1 MEPRW
6 RCTLHVTQQQT
17 RLLLSDPQGDLLKA
31 RLTATPA
38 HPRALLTLL
47 EGLSLWSGA
56 PLRVALS
63 VDADYPHGLDSQLLG
78 AALWPAESQLV
89 VFDLVRPERR
99 RSKLSG
105 LGDFRQLRLVRTWG
119 AP

>member
-6 RCTLHVTQQQT
+6 RCTLHPTQQQT
-17 RLLLSDPQGDLLKA
+17 RLLLSDPQRDLLKA
-31 RLTATPA
+31 RLRATTA
-38 HPRALLTLL
+38 HPRALMTLL
-47 EGLSLWSGA
+47 EGWSGA

-63 VDADYPHGLDSQLLG
+63 VDVNCPRWLDSQLW
-78 AALWPAESQLV
+78 ADALWPAENQLV
-89 VFDLVRPERR
+89 AFDLVRPGRR
-99 RSKLSG
+99 RNKLSG